1 MNSEPNIGF
10 RIRTTIH
17 RTDPE
22 VVKAFEGLPIG
33 NICDANGRLGAMHYL
48 IKPLNPRWHFVGTA
62 FTVRA
67 RPVDN
72 LLLHKALELVQP
84 GDVLVIT
91 NDSSTATSVFG
102 DLVVSIAKA
111 KGVAALVTDGVAR
124 DAAGILE
131 VDLPVFVRGINANG
145 PYKDGPGE
153 INFPISCGGIPVH
166 PGDVVAGDGDGV
178 VVVRREDAPFVAEN
192 LQKIIE
198 KERQTAERIAAGQ
211 YTPDWIDKVLVE
223 KGIQIIE
230 S

>member
-1 MNSEPNIGF
+1 MSSEPKIGF
-10 RIRTTIH
+10 RVRKNIQRP
-17 RTDPE
+17 DPE
-22 VVKAFEGLPIG
+22 VVKAFEGWPIG
-33 NICDANGRLGAMHYL
+33 NICDANGRLGSMNYH
-48 IKPLNPRWHFVGTA
+48 IKPLNPAWRFVGTA
-62 FTVRA
+62 VTVRA

-72 LLLHKALELVQP
+72 LLLYKALQLVQP

-111 KGVAALVTDGVAR
+111 IGVAAMVTDGMAR
-124 DAAGILE
+124 DMAGILE

-153 INFPISCGGIPVH
+153 VNFPISCGDIPVH
-166 PGDVVAGDGDGV
+166 PGDIVAGDGDGV
-178 VVVRREDAPFVAEN
+178 VVVRREDAPFVAKN
-192 LQKIIE
+192 LQKVVE
-198 KERQTAERIAAGQ
+198 KERETTQRIAAGN
-211 YTPDWIDKVLVE
+211 YFPKWIDDLLEE